1 MKADRRSFFK
11 FGAGAIA
18 SAPVAMKQVE
28 SAILDRPMGLGLYK
42 YASGAGETALG
53 MGSDNSW
60 VKREI
65 AEITANLAKV
75 EETKPLHERHWSP
88 VIAQRID
95 GLRSV
100 SPVNRARMMVEASEN
115 LARVNERSWM
125 QRHLA
130 ELKKRLGPLGDL
142 L

>member
-28 SAILDRPMGLGLYK
+28 SAMLGHPVGSGLGK
-42 YASGAGETALG
+42 YASGLVNEVPSGG
-53 MGSDNSW
+53 DHSW
-60 VKREI
+60 MKQEI
-65 AEITANLAKV
+65 SEITAKLARV
-75 EETKPLHERHWSP
+75 DETKPLHERHWSP

-125 QRHLA
+125 QRHIA

>member
-28 SAILDRPMGLGLYK
+28 SAMLGGPVKDGYGMYGKGVVNALW
-42 YASGAGETALG
+42 SGE
-53 MGSDNSW
+53 DNGW

-65 AEITANLAKV
+65 AEITANLTKI